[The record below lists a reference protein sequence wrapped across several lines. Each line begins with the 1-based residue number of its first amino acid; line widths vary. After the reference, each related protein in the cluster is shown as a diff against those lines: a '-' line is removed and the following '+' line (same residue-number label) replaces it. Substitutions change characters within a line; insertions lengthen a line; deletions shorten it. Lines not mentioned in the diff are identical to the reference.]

1 MREAQ
6 VVHHVPGRMRIK
18 VPFLKDL
25 SVDPQQVNELLLP
38 IDGLRK
44 VDFSPITGSVLLHY
58 DPEMYEDFS
67 RQLGEYIQTSMGL
80 GLVTA
85 VSRNGSGRLN
95 SGHSGRLATGISDTQ
110 LARHIKGLCGQLNQE
125 IRAATDDAAD
135 LKSLLPLGLAAIALL
150 NIGSAATTPLWVTL
164 GIFSFT
170 SFAILNTD
178 KVENGKSNLTRRRI
192 TSRKLKTS
200 S

>member
-67 RQLGEYIQTSMGL
+67 RQLAEYIQTSMGL
-80 GLVTA
+80 GLVPA
-85 VSRNGSGRLN
+85 GSRNGSGRLN
-95 SGHSGRLATGISDTQ
+95 SGHSGRLATGVGDTQ

-125 IRAATDDAAD
+125 IRIATDDAAD

-170 SFAILNTD
+170 SFAILSTD
-178 KVENGKSNLTRRRI
+178 TVENGKSKLTRRRI
-192 TSRKLKTS
+192 TPRKSKTS